1 MAGPTKAQIEARL
14 LELEAE
20 NARLRGAL
28 EENAALRS
36 EAVPAA
42 AVAVAAPA
50 PRHRG
55 RAFLGILLI
64 VVATLLAPVA
74 TVVGFAARET
84 SDTDAFVRTL
94 APLAEDPAVQAL
106 IVDEASAAI
115 DQALDTDA
123 LVNEL
128 LSSVIDENSTPR
140 LANASE
146 LLGPLL
152 ADQARV
158 AIRSALTT
166 VVQSDAFATVWE
178 EALRL
183 THKQLVA
190 VLEADAEGAVSID
203 DTGVVSIQLAPIIA
217 QLKPALVDAGFTLA
231 DSIPEVNASI
241 TVAEVPAIAKA
252 RLGYSVLTT
261 VGNVLPW
268 VALVLLIIGIVIH
281 PRRPRAIIVAGT
293 LLLITGAVLAGSIA
307 IGGSVAAAMIATQV
321 PTDATDAI
329 YGQLTGEISAVMLAY
344 AVLGV
349 LLILAGIF
357 SGGSSL
363 GSGVRRS
370 GSSWLA
376 RGSSAL
382 DARGWRPEGVGV
394 VLHRMGWLLWLWLGL
409 VLAVLVSTMR
419 PFTVWDVVIGTLVLA
434 IAAAIYLVF
443 RGPGPAVTGEGDD
456 AVVEEVAVAPARTDA
471 GFDEFE
477 DEPQI

>member
-14 LELEAE
+14 AELEAE

-28 EENAALRS
+28 EENATLRAAAPAS
-36 EAVPAA
+36 GPAA
-42 AVAVAAPA
+42 TVAVVPA

-64 VVATLLAPVA
+64 VIATLLAPVS
-74 TVVGFAARET
+74 TVAAFAAREA
-84 SDTDAFVRTL
+84 SDTDAFVGTL
-94 APLAEDPAVQAL
+94 APLAQDPAVQAL
-106 IVDEASAAI
+106 IVDEATDAI

-128 LSSVIDENSTPR
+128 LSQVIDENSTPR
-140 LANASE
+140 LANASD

-183 THKQLVA
+183 THQQLVA
-190 VLEADAEGAVSID
+190 VMEADAEGAVSID

-231 DSIPEVNASI
+231 DSIPEVDASI

-261 VGNVLPW
+261 TGNVLPW
-268 VALVLLIIGIVIH
+268 VALLLLIVGIVVH

-293 LLLITGAVLAGSIA
+293 LLVVTGALLAGAIA
-307 IGGSVAAAMIATQV
+307 IGGSVAAAMIATEV
-321 PTDATDAI
+321 PTDATNAI
-329 YGQLTGEISAVMLAY
+329 YGQLTGETAAVMLAY
-344 AVLGV
+344 MVLGAV
-349 LLILAGIF
+349 LILAGIF
-357 SGGSSL
+357 AGGSSL
-363 GSGVRRS
+363 GSGARGA

-376 RGSSAL
+376 RGSGAL
-382 DARGWRPEGVGV
+382 DARGWRPEGVGL
-394 VLHRMGWLLWLWLGL
+394 VLRRMGWLLWLWLAF
-409 VLAVLVSTMR
+409 VLALLAATLR
-419 PFTVWDVVIGTLVLA
+419 PLNVWDVVFGTVVLGL
-434 IAAAIYLVF
+434 AAAVFLVF
-443 RGPGPAVTGEGDD
+443 RGPDEVV
-456 AVVEEVAVAPARTDA
+456 VVEDEVDVDVVGERADA
-471 GFDEFE
+471 DFDEFE
-477 DEPQI
+477 EEPQI